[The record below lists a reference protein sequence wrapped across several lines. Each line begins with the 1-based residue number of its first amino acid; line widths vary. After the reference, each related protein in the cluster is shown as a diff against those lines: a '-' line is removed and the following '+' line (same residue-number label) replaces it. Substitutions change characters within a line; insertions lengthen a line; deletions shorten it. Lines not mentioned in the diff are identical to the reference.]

1 MKVAAEDLSRVL
13 YNAILFSDAKSQ
25 AAGLIGVSFV
35 NDRMYMV
42 GSDDFVIIRD
52 SLPAPGSHDPFFVD
66 LKQAKEILKY
76 LSDVG
81 SDTPEPTINDLFTP
95 SSSHWEDQFGM
106 ALAMMLDPKSFST
119 DEGRTQTFAIRP
131 GRFAKFGR
139 IKTTDDYPIDF
150 QTGLI
155 DIDRFTREVLRF
167 KAGTTCHGIL
177 APVLRSSLHD
187 EFGEETAALW

>member
-1 MKVAAEDLSRVL
+1 VKVAAEDLTRVL

-35 NDRMYMV
+35 NDRMYMAA
-42 GSDDFVIIRD
+42 SDDFVIIRD
-52 SLPAPGSHDPFFVD
+52 SMPHPSHDPFFIDV
-66 LKQAKEILKY
+66 KHAKEVLK
-76 LSDVG
+76 LLADAEA
-81 SDTPEPTINDLFTP
+81 DPEHFTIDELFTP
-95 SSSHWEDQFGM
+95 AENRWEDQFGM
-106 ALAMMLDPKSFST
+106 AIGMMLDPKSFST

-131 GRFAKFGR
+131 NRFAKFGR

-155 DIDRFTREVLRF
+155 DLNNFTREVLRF